1 MANIFINDN
10 HSVNFTNVRNDN
22 SVRVR
27 ERIFNGN
34 KILYA
39 LIAGLFML
47 LISGCG
53 SSVEAQQTT
62 IPITIDGKEYGKMI
76 FVKGGTFQMG
86 ATSEQGNDAFDWE
99 KPVHSVTLSDYYI
112 GETEV
117 TQVLWKA
124 VMGSNPSSFK
134 KGDNYPVESVSWNDV
149 QDFLKKL
156 NAKTGMTFRLPTEAQ
171 WEFAARGGSKSQKYK
186 YSGSDVLSDVAWF
199 GFYDKDDKSR
209 TVVTE
214 TTMPVKQKKPN
225 ELGIYDMSGNVW
237 EWCQDE
243 YAYYSKDAVA
253 NPLIDSPSGSSRV
266 LRGGS
271 WSLSAWDCRVSY
283 RIIND
288 PEYGNDGNGFRLALV
303 P

>member
-99 KPVHSVTLSDYYI
+99 KPVRDL
-112 GETEV
+112 
-117 TQVLWKA
+117 
-124 VMGSNPSSFK
+124 GSQ
-134 KGDNYPVESVSWNDV
+134 ND
-149 QDFLKKL
+149 
-156 NAKTGMTFRLPTEAQ
+156 
-171 WEFAARGGSKSQKYK
+171 
-186 YSGSDVLSDVAWF
+186 
-199 GFYDKDDKSR
+199 
-209 TVVTE
+209 
-214 TTMPVKQKKPN
+214 
-225 ELGIYDMSGNVW
+225 
-237 EWCQDE
+237 
-243 YAYYSKDAVA
+243 
-253 NPLIDSPSGSSRV
+253 
-266 LRGGS
+266 
-271 WSLSAWDCRVSY
+271 
-283 RIIND
+283 
-288 PEYGNDGNGFRLALV
+288 
-303 P
+303 